1 MEIDIFII
9 IHYASQYLHWDIMN
23 KLPKHKEYKQCLQ
36 KEHLTTNRRK
46 KLAVATILNV
56 QSATSDNEMD

>member
-1 MEIDIFII
+1 MHHNIYTEIF
-9 IHYASQYLHWDIMN
+9 MN